1 MIKNFIIIFVLAL
14 LITSCSGERK
24 QNQDAAN
31 EHDHNGH
38 ENHAV
43 PAKGKTYTCPMH
55 PEIIRDEPGQ
65 CPICKMDL
73 VEKKE
78 EPKADI
84 KMYTCPMHPEII
96 QDKPGICPK
105 CKMDLVE
112 KAGSETTKTEGEL
125 DILLKP
131 TNKFV
136 ISQVK
141 TTSLKNETIPITVE
155 ATGRVYYDTREISV
169 VSSKVAGR
177 IEKLYVKYL
186 YQPIQKGQKLMDIY
200 SRELLTEQENY
211 LYLLKNDPEN
221 VALVK
226 TAKDRLLLQGITV
239 EQIKKIEVDK
249 KIIEFVTVYSP
260 FTGHLHDLI
269 ESNNASDMATMPTA
283 TQNELAIKEGMYV
296 KKGQGVFNIYNTNKL
311 WVVLSIYTDKI
322 SLVKKG
328 QSVKLLIDSKELKES
343 NLKIDFIEPEIKT
356 NQNSVSARVYI
367 SNPNSAIK
375 IGSNVKA
382 IINAGNMTGGF
393 IPATAVVHL
402 GNNSVV
408 FVKKNDIFM
417 AKSITVG
424 VKINEMINVTA
435 GISENDVIAENAQ
448 LLMDSESFIKS
459 EKLGL

>member
-1 MIKNFIIIFVLAL
+1 MIKNLKTILVLAL
-14 LITSCSGERK
+14 IVASCNNEK
-24 QNQDAAN
+24 KENQDEPKGN
-31 EHDHNGH
+31 DHSGH
-38 ENHAV
+38 ENHTV
-43 PAKGKTYTCPMH
+43 PTEGKTYTCPMH
-55 PEIIRDEPGQ
+55 PEIIKDEPGQ

-78 EPKADI
+78 EPKASA
-84 KMYTCPMHPEII
+84 KMYTCPMHPEVI
-96 QDKPGICPK
+96 QGKPGICPK

-112 KAGSETTKTEGEL
+112 KASDQTTKTKGEL
-125 DILLKP
+125 EILLKP

-141 TTSLKNETIPITVE
+141 TTALKNETIPITVE
-155 ATGRVYYDTREISV
+155 STGRVYYDTREISV

-200 SRELLTEQENY
+200 SKELLTEQENY

-226 TAKDRLLLQGITV
+226 TAKDRLLLQGITP
-239 EQIKKIEVDK
+239 EQIKKIEADR

-269 ESNNASDMATMPTA
+269 DSNNSSDMATMPTP
-283 TQNELAIKEGMYV
+283 TQNELAVKEGMYV

-311 WVVLSIYTDKI
+311 WVVLNIYTDKL
-322 SLVKKG
+322 SLVKQG
-328 QSVKLLIDSKELKES
+328 QSVKLFIDSKELKEN
-343 NLKIDFIEPEIKT
+343 NLKIDFIEPEIKI
-356 NQNSVSARVYI
+356 NQNTVSARVYV
-367 SNPNSAIK
+367 SNPTSVLK
-375 IGSNVKA
+375 IGANVKA
-382 IINAGNMTGGF
+382 IIDAGNMTGGF
-393 IPATAVVHL
+393 IPATALVHL

-408 FVKKNDIFM
+408 FVKENDVFI
-417 AKSITVG
+417 AKTITVG
-424 VKINEMINVTA
+424 IKINDMIKVAA
-435 GISENDVIAENAQ
+435 GLSESDAIAENAQ

-459 EKLGL
+459 EN